1 MSSIV
6 LQNPRPQM
14 PDPKMSRLGH
24 QVCSHAVCD
33 LVQCAFT
40 VHCRTHQRGGSR
52 EFSVEPLLVPDT
64 GWASWHLASQ
74 NTCMRVKHWLS

>member
-6 LQNPRPQM
+6 LQNPRPQI

-24 QVCSHAVCD
+24 QVCSHAVCN

-40 VHCRTHQRGGSR
+40 VHCRTHQCGGVGS
-52 EFSVEPLLVPDT
+52 SPLSPCLFLT
-64 GWASWHLASQ
+64 LAGPPG
-74 NTCMRVKHWLS
+74 TWPLKTPV